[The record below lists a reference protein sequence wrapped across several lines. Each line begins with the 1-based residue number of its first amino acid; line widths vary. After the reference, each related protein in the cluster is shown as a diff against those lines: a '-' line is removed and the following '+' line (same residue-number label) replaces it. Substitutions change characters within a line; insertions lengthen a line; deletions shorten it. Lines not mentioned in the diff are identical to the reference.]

1 MRDKRKPAD
10 DRLRLVHRSELESQ
24 KTGARATG
32 ASAIGAEAIGTLILG
47 AFAIGALAIGAVAIS
62 RLAINRARI
71 RRLEIDELVVR
82 RLRITE
88 ELQTPDRSSHT
99 TTLVKRSRRRER
111 ASMTDPGSPQAST
124 CTS

>member
-1 MRDKRKPAD
+1 MLRAKRKLAD
-10 DRLRLVHRSELESQ
+10 GRLRLVPRSEAARHRNIESK
-24 KTGARATG
+24 KTGAHATG

-82 RLRITE
+82 RVRITE
-88 ELQTPDRSSHT
+88 ELQTPDQSSHST
-99 TTLVKRSRRRER
+99 SLVKR
-111 ASMTDPGSPQAST
+111 DGPPPST
-124 CTS
+124 